1 MYYNANETR
10 NALNPINNKMTTTY
24 TTGFTSEQLTKLGR
38 AMERCGCKTV
48 EEFIEKA
55 AAEKIEAVL
64 ATPKQD

>member
-1 MYYNANETR
+1 
-10 NALNPINNKMTTTY
+10 MTTTY

-48 EEFIEKA
+48 EEFIEMA

-64 ATPKQD
+64 STAKQD